1 MQTADSKSMG
11 QSSSAKA
18 APAKPFLRYVARQPI
33 LTADEKVFGYE
44 LLFRDGAHDYF
55 DGADPEAASRGT
67 LNTTLV
73 MGLDVLCDGRRAFI
87 NCTREMMLK
96 DYMTL
101 LPPNQA
107 SIEVLPS
114 VPADDLVIAACE
126 RMKAAGYLI
135 AIDDFSAGDARE
147 TLIPFADILKVNV
160 DSTPMTDISALVRR
174 YGTKTCSVLAA
185 KVETR
190 DQFTAAKNCGCAYF
204 QGYFFRRPELMQA
217 REIPANQV
225 NYLRLLKA
233 ISQPEFD
240 PREIEGVLKAEASLT
255 YRLLRYLNS
264 PAFGFVKEIHSVR
277 HGLAMLGEREIRRW
291 VRLAATLVAGQNKT
305 SDLVLSALVRAR
317 FCEMLASKMPHGDSD
332 LFLAGLL
339 SLMDAI
345 LQVPMGLVLEG
356 IAVDGETKAVLLG
369 KESSLTPVFELMR
382 AQESGNWERVNALAT
397 QFKLSPTFVMEA
409 HWEAMRWA
417 HTMTSG
423 SSVES

>member
-1 MQTADSKSMG
+1 MDTTDKKPMEHS
-11 QSSSAKA
+11 
-18 APAKPFLRYVARQPI
+18 APADPGKPLLRYVARQPI

-55 DGADPEAASRGT
+55 DGTDPEAASRGT
-67 LNTTLV
+67 LNTSLT
-73 MGLDVLCDGRRAFI
+73 MGVDVLCDGRRAFI
-87 NCTREMMLK
+87 NCTREMLLK

-101 LPPNQA
+101 LPPKQA
-107 SIEVLPS
+107 AIEVLPS
-114 VPADDLVIAACE
+114 VPADELVIAACE

-135 AIDDFSAGDARE
+135 AIDDFSVGDARE
-147 TLIPFADILKVNV
+147 TLVPSADILKVNV
-160 DSTPMTDISALVRR
+160 DNMPVDKLAALTQR
-174 YGTKTCSVLAA
+174 YRNKACSVLAA

-190 DQFTAAKNCGCAYF
+190 EQFTAAKACGCVYF

-233 ISQPEFD
+233 ISQQEFD
-240 PREIEGVLKAEASLT
+240 PREVEGVLKAEASLT

-317 FCEMLASKMPHGDSD
+317 FCELVAAKVPHGDSD

-356 IAVDGETKAVLLG
+356 IAVDGETKAVLLD
-369 KESSLTPVFELMR
+369 KESRLTPVFQLMR
-382 AQESGNWERVNALAT
+382 AQESGNWEQVNTLAT
-397 QFKLSPTFVMEA
+397 QLKLPPTFVIEA
-409 HWEAMRWA
+409 HWDAMQWA
-417 HTMTSG
+417 RTMTSA
-423 SSVES
+423 SPA

>member
-1 MQTADSKSMG
+1 MQAADKKPMEH
-11 QSSSAKA
+11 SSSAKP

-44 LLFRDGAHDYF
+44 LLFRDGSNDYF
-55 DGADPEAASRGT
+55 DGTDPEAASRGT
-67 LNTTLV
+67 LNTSLT

-107 SIEVLPS
+107 GIEILPS

-126 RMKAAGYLI
+126 RMKAAGYII
-135 AIDDFSAGDARE
+135 AIDDFSSGDARE
-147 TLIPFADILKVNV
+147 ALIPFADILKVNM
-160 DSTPMTDISALVRR
+160 DSTPINDISALAKR
-174 YGTKTCSVLAA
+174 YGSKTCRILAA

-190 DQFTAAKNCGCAYF
+190 DQFTAAKDCGCVYF

-233 ISQPEFD
+233 ISQQEFD

-317 FCEMLASKMPHGDSD
+317 FCELLASKVPHGDSD

-339 SLMDAI
+339 SLMDGI

-356 IAVDGETKAVLLG
+356 IAVDGETKAVLLE
-369 KESSLTPVFELMR
+369 KESCLTPVFQLMR
-382 AQESGNWERVNALAT
+382 AQENGNWEQVNTLAT
-397 QFKLSPTFVMEA
+397 RLKLPPNFIIEA
-409 HWEAMRWA
+409 HWEAMQWA
-417 HTMTSG
+417 RTMTSG
-423 SSVES
+423 SSLQ

>member
-1 MQTADSKSMG
+1 LSISTEAAQGKSMED
-11 QSSSAKA
+11 SSSAKP
-18 APAKPFLRYVARQPI
+18 APAKPFQRYVARQPI

-55 DGADPEAASRGT
+55 DGADPEAASRST
-67 LNTTLV
+67 LNTSLI

-87 NCTREMMLK
+87 NCTREMLLK
-96 DYMTL
+96 DYMTM

-107 SIEVLPS
+107 GIEVLPS
-114 VPADDLVIAACE
+114 VPADDLVTAACE
-126 RMKAAGYLI
+126 RMKAAGYMI
-135 AIDDFSAGDARE
+135 AIDDFAAGDARE
-147 TLIPFADILKVNV
+147 KLVPLANILKVNV
-160 DSTPMTDISALVRR
+160 DSTPIENFAALAKRHA
-174 YGTKTCSVLAA
+174 TKTCSVLAA

-190 DQFTAAKNCGCAYF
+190 DQFTAAKDCGCAYF
-204 QGYFFRRPELMQA
+204 QGYFFRKPELMQA

-233 ISQPEFD
+233 ISREEFD
-240 PREIEGVLKAEASLT
+240 PREVESVLKAEASLT

-317 FCEMLASKMPHGDSD
+317 FCELLAPKVPHGDSD

-356 IAVDGETKAVLLG
+356 IAVDSETKAALLE
-369 KESSLTPVFELMR
+369 KESCLTPVFRLMR
-382 AQESGNWERVNALAT
+382 AQESGNWEQVNALAT
-397 QFKLSPTFVMEA
+397 QLKLPPTFIVEA
-409 HWEAMRWA
+409 HWEAMQWA
-417 HTMTSG
+417 RTMTSG
-423 SSVES
+423 D